1 MKQCIK
7 CKITKSKDCFHKDR
21 TKKDGLRGACKSCV
35 KQYQKENKNKISE
48 YMKQYCKKHRQTI
61 LEYKKRY
68 YQENKEVLA
77 EKQKQY
83 QEENKEA
90 IAKYQKQYREVNKKA
105 QVERMKQ
112 WYEANKEYLIKY
124 YKQYRTIN
132 REVRIEHSKQYH
144 RLNKEVILEK
154 KRQYS
159 RFKALFDTYATQI
172 DWVEEV
178 SRDPRNN
185 ELLQVKCTNSECNRW
200 FNPTNQEVRNRINAL
215 NSINGGELRFYCSNE
230 CKQSCS
236 IFYQKEHPKG
246 FRNTDND
253 RLDQAEW
260 ATMVKE
266 RDGYQCV
273 RCGRDDLPL
282 IAHHIEGLNVNPLES
297 ADIDIGITLCEEC
310 DKLVH
315 SEEGCRY
322 SDLRKD
328 QLCKES
334 Y

>member
-1 MKQCIK
+1 MKQCTK
-7 CKITKSKDCFHKDR
+7 CKVVKEDTEFHKHKNR
-21 TKKDGLRGACKSCV
+21 KDGLNNWCKECV
-35 KQYQKENKNKISE
+35 KQYQEANKEAIS
-48 YMKQYCKKHRQTI
+48 K
-61 LEYKKRY
+61 YKKRY
-68 YQENKEVLA
+68 RRKNKEAKLEKAKQYYRENKE
-77 EKQKQY
+77 KRKQY
-83 QEENKEA
+83 YEENKEA
-90 IAKYQKQYREVNKKA
+90 KLEKDKQRYK
-105 QVERMKQ
+105 
-112 WYEANKEYLIKY
+112 ANKEVKL
-124 YKQYRTIN
+124 KQ
-132 REVRIEHSKQYH
+132 VKQYH
-144 RLNKEVILEK
+144 KTE
-154 KRQYS
+154 
-159 RFKALFDTYATQI
+159 ALFDTYAHQI
-172 DWVEEV
+172 DWIEEV
-178 SRDPRNN
+178 RRDPENE

-322 SDLRKD
+322 VDLRKD